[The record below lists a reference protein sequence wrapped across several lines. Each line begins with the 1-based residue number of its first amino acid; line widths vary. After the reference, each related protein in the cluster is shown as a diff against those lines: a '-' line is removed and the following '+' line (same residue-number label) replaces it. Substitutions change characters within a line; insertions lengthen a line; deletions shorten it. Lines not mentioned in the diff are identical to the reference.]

1 MSQTAAQALFAA
13 LTDDDLDLLA
23 ERLRPRLAPVPAVP
37 DAWLR
42 GADRIAEYIDA
53 PVSRVYSLS
62 SAGRIPVERDGS
74 NLIARKSA
82 LDAWVHEGG
91 AKRP

>member
-23 ERLRPRLAPVPAVP
+23 ERLRPRLALAPAAP

-62 SAGRIPVERDGS
+62 SAARIPVERDGS
-74 NLIARKSA
+74 SLIARRSA
-82 LDAWVHEGG
+82 LDAWLRDGG
-91 AKRP
+91 GKRP